1 MWELVPKYC
10 TIARLRAKSHSVARK
25 INSMRSVFSEVYY
38 LRWFIVQWPVAKT
51 GTTAVT
57 QLSYFTFPTDK
68 RLSKWLKVY
77 RLADNKFA
85 EEATKAR
92 AGENNNLRICSAHF
106 HPSTYRKTLRGIR
119 KTNGTALP
127 TIF

>member
-51 GTTAVT
+51 GTTT
-57 QLSYFTFPTDK
+57 EKSCHIL
-68 RLSKWLKVY
+68 
-77 RLADNKFA
+77 
-85 EEATKAR
+85 
-92 AGENNNLRICSAHF
+92 HF
-106 HPSTYRKTLRGIR
+106 LQTRGSV
-119 KTNGTALP
+119 NG
-127 TIF
+127 